1 MSRGNSKF
9 IVAGKEMSKSF
20 LCDYLT
26 THYGLA
32 KHHGNVEKR
41 LILSLQENNDTIK
54 WKFSHRNILDMF
66 KLTLLIYG
74 GKIYEKM
81 CQKSWRINL

>member
-54 WKFSHRNILDMF
+54 
-66 KLTLLIYG
+66 
-74 GKIYEKM
+74 
-81 CQKSWRINL
+81 

>member
-20 LCDYLT
+20 LCDYLN

-54 WKFSHRNILDMF
+54 
-66 KLTLLIYG
+66 
-74 GKIYEKM
+74 
-81 CQKSWRINL
+81 